1 MAPLVHTLRSAYLD
15 SSHRYKYLLYY
26 GHNSSPSQ
34 HSRNYVLYPQLLPV
48 NLIML
53 LKTLLQTLVVSGLA
67 AGVSIVEVL
76 QSDPELSTTLDVL
89 NRLPDIVRTVTN
101 APGLTVFAPTN
112 AAWDRIFG
120 PLNQGIPDLENRTN
134 LLGEILRYHV
144 LPSRLPTS
152 AIDDRGVFRPTLLT
166 NNFLTTV
173 RPGQVI
179 KALRVPTTP
188 VSFNI
193 TSGAG
198 SQSIITKADIPFD
211 KGGVAHVLNRVLT
224 IPALVNNTAVV
235 SEPPFTNFT
244 DALDQAGILDPFN
257 EFTQSATV
265 FAPSNPA
272 FAAFG
277 PLPSGDLLR
286 RLLEYHIVDSRI
298 IRSTDLRVGQLI
310 PTKNGQ
316 TVRVTSVGRE
326 ISFNNVKA
334 GPLTIDVPIKNGVL
348 YEIDQVLTPPGF

>member
-1 MAPLVHTLRSAYLD
+1 
-15 SSHRYKYLLYY
+15 
-26 GHNSSPSQ
+26 
-34 HSRNYVLYPQLLPV
+34 
-48 NLIML
+48 ML
-53 LKTLLQTLVVSGLA
+53 FKSIIQALALSGVV
-67 AGVSIVEVL
+67 AGQSIVQVL
-76 QSDPELSTTLDVL
+76 QSDPDLSTTLDVL

-101 APGLTVFAPTN
+101 TPGLTVFAPTN
-112 AAWDRIFG
+112 AAWERIFG

-134 LLGEILRYHV
+134 LLGEIIRYHV

-152 AIDDRGVFRPTLLT
+152 AINDRGVFRPTLLT

-179 KALRVPTTP
+179 KALRVPTNP

-211 KGGVAHVLNRVLT
+211 KGGIVHVLGRVLT

-244 DALDQAGILDPFN
+244 DALDQAGILNPFN
-257 EFTQSATV
+257 SFTQSATV

-272 FAAFG
+272 FEAFG
-277 PLPSGDLLR
+277 PLPAGDRLK
-286 RLLEYHIVDSRI
+286 RLLEYHIVEGRI
-298 IRSTDLRVGQLI
+298 LRSTDLRVGQLI

-316 TVRVTSVGRE
+316 VVRVTSVGRE